1 MGHGPCK
8 KLKRNS
14 PPLWNEKVNYG
25 VHNSEPR
32 HLILYQLNPIRT
44 LSFFST
50 NFNVIIFYHLCHGSR
65 RSFLWSLPAKILYGL
80 LIDTLHATCSAHI
93 LLRNFI
99 VLIISAKEFKLWSSS
114 ILSFSIYFDFQC
126 TRSKRSA
133 RHFAPLHLHTPIV
146 QVTD

>member
-8 KLKRNS
+8 KLTINS
-14 PPLWNEKVNYG
+14 PPLCNKKVNYG

-32 HLILYQLNPIRT
+32 HLILYQLNPVRS
-44 LSFFST
+44 LSFFNT
-50 NFNVIIFYHLCHGSR
+50 NFVITFYHLRHSCR
-65 RSFLWSLPAKILYGL
+65 RFFLWSLPTKILYIL
-80 LIDTLHATCSAHI
+80 LIDTMHATCSAHNL

-114 ILSFSIYFDFQC
+114 IFSFSLYFDFQC

-133 RHFAPLHLHTPIV
+133 RHFAPLHLHALHV
-146 QVTD
+146 LV